1 MQKGVKRKM
10 KREIKGLSPVIATVL
25 LITIVVIIALI
36 VFLWIKGM
44 TQEAITK
51 FGDRNIEMV
60 CEDVEFEA
68 SYTPTTGLYITNFG
82 NVPIF
87 GMDIKEIGDG
97 SHATVDLR
105 DASTE
110 WPETGLNTGGIF
122 ADPAFISVVPAGT
135 DELVLIPVLIGESDS
150 GRKTYVCNEN
160 QYGVRLS
167 VI

>member
-10 KREIKGLSPVIATVL
+10 KKETKGLSPVIATVL
-25 LITIVVIIALI
+25 LIVIVVVIALI

-68 SYTPTTGLYITNFG
+68 SYTSMTGLYITNYG

-97 SHATVDLR
+97 SHTTVDLR
-105 DASTE
+105 E
-110 WPETGLNTGGIF
+110 NPRWPETGLNTGGIF
-122 ADPAFISVVPAGT
+122 ADEEMTIDANEI
-135 DELVLIPVLIGESDS
+135 VLIPVLIGESDS

-167 VI
+167 V